1 MQPFQEKNSRKNRA
15 PVKNEQVRK
24 AFGRFGLLLACGLG
38 AGLLPKAP
46 GTFGTLLGVLVEV
59 ALFWLLGPAW
69 RYPGLLLAFGLAC
82 ALSLAL
88 LPLASKHFA
97 SHDPKPFVLDEVAGY
112 LLIPVVLANA
122 HASVWRTTLGFC
134 LFRAFDIL
142 KPFPIG
148 WVDRTLKGPFG
159 VLLDDLLAGLF
170 AALAI
175 LALQDIL

>member
-1 MQPFQEKNSRKNRA
+1 MQPFQGKNSRKNRA
-15 PVKNEQVRK
+15 TVKNEQVRK
-24 AFGRFGLLLACGLG
+24 AFGRFGLLIACGLG

-46 GTFGTLLGVLVEV
+46 ATFGTLLGVLVEV
-59 ALFWLLGPAW
+59 ALFWLLDPAW
-69 RYPGLLLAFGLAC
+69 RYPGLLSAFGLVC

-112 LLIPVVLANA
+112 LLIPVVLANP
-122 HASVWRTTLGFC
+122 HASVWRITLGFC

-148 WVDRTLKGPFG
+148 WVDRTLKGPLG

-170 AALAI
+170 AALTI
-175 LALQDIL
+175 LALQRIP

>member
-1 MQPFQEKNSRKNRA
+1 MQPFQGKNSRKNRA
-15 PVKNEQVRK
+15 TVKNEQVRK
-24 AFGRFGLLLACGLG
+24 AFGRFGLLIACGLG

-59 ALFWLLGPAW
+59 ALFWLLDPAW
-69 RYPGLLLAFGLAC
+69 RYPGLLSAFGLVC

-112 LLIPVVLANA
+112 LLIPVVLANP
-122 HASVWRTTLGFC
+122 HASVWRITLGFC

-148 WVDRTLKGPFG
+148 WVDRTLEGSLG

-170 AALAI
+170 ATLAI
-175 LALQDIL
+175 LVLQYIL